1 MKITTLTFDDLVVGE
16 RYCFYFHNEQ
26 KVFSAQLARKYYSVA
41 IPSNEQIAGLI
52 LVKISLLG
60 QCDSQLKI
68 HYNTAEITS
77 LANLSEVH
85 MCQIDFYELPPEINI
100 FIQQYL

>member
-1 MKITTLTFDDLVVGE
+1 MNVAILTFDDLVEGE
-16 RYCFYFHNEQ
+16 RYCFYFHDEQ
-26 KVFSAQLARKYYSVA
+26 KVFSAQLARKYYSIA

-60 QCDSQLKI
+60 QCDSQLKL

-77 LANLSEVH
+77 LSNLSEVH
-85 MCQIDFYELPPEINI
+85 MCQIDFKKLPPEINRLV
-100 FIQQYL
+100 QEYL

>member
-1 MKITTLTFDDLVVGE
+1 MKITTLTFDDLVEGQ
-16 RYCFYFHNEQ
+16 RYCFYFHEEQ

-52 LVKISLLG
+52 LVKLSLLG
-60 QCDSQLKI
+60 QLKL

-77 LANLSEVH
+77 LANLTEVH
-85 MCQIDFYELPPEINI
+85 ICQIDFHELPPEINI
-100 FIQQYL
+100 LIQQYL

>member
-1 MKITTLTFDDLVVGE
+1 MNVTTLTFDDLVEGE
-16 RYCFYFHNEQ
+16 RYCFYFRDEQ

-52 LVKISLLG
+52 LVKINLLG
-60 QCDSQLKI
+60 QCERQLKI

-77 LANLSEVH
+77 LSNLSEVH
-85 MCQIDFYELPPEINI
+85 MCQIDFHKLPPEINML
-100 FIQQYL
+100 FQQYL